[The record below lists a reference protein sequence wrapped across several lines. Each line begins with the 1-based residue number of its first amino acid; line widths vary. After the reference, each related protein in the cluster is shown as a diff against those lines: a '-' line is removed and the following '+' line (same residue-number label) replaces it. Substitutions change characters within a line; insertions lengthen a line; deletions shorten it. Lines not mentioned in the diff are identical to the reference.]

1 MLDKY
6 NFKKQNLTKKNL
18 KTKYRRNSLFVQ
30 FKDVQ
35 NGPQNQSE
43 KLNCSQKLQ
52 ISMTTRK
59 RRNFEKKQLNFILS
73 AERAS

>member
-35 NGPQNQSE
+35 KCPQNQS
-43 KLNCSQKLQ
+43 
-52 ISMTTRK
+52 
-59 RRNFEKKQLNFILS
+59 
-73 AERAS
+73 